1 MLSSNDAVVKVKSM
15 PTSCSSGNFSVVES
29 LIRQI
34 SLGGTGKNVGFVQ
47 AIEPSLLGF
56 FVYKS

>member
-15 PTSCSSGNFSVVES
+15 PTSCSSGNFSVVKS

-34 SLGGTGKNVGFVQ
+34 ALGGTGENVSFVQ
-47 AIEPSLLGF
+47 AIESSILGF
-56 FVYKS
+56 FIDKS